1 MGEGL
6 RCQQSC
12 REGDRA
18 ICQFDNIPL
27 NREGEATL
35 APRSRA
41 VRHMK
46 PPRIAIVG
54 NMNNA
59 GFCILRYFRDLGVD
73 AHLLLYSNDGQDTLS
88 HFNPECDTW
97 EIGKWTPFI
106 HQTEIPN
113 TVFSGLTPP
122 LSWLVSLRSYFKSG
136 LGSQVDYVA
145 SASKGIIKKT
155 YTGYDKYIGNGIAPA
170 VFSKAGLVLDIFYPY
185 SSGVEF
191 LDTGEFLVEINKQ
204 NPVKRALV
212 RAARAR
218 QKKGVCDSHYVLN
231 AEMGITQE
239 ALIKIGSSPINLA
252 IPAVYNRGKLPLQTT
267 NPAITR
273 SLERVKIS
281 DFTILHH
288 SRLMWKNPGDYSDD
302 AWRLENKNSNWLLE
316 AFAKLTRQ
324 RKDLNPLLIL
334 VEYGPDIKTAKKLCD
349 QLEIG
354 EHVLWLPKMDR
365 RHLMWLL
372 AHVSIGVG
380 EFYNVPKVIWG
391 GTGWETLASGRPLL
405 QGFQFEDGEFEQL
418 YGYPPPPML
427 PVRFQDDILKH
438 LLDMIDNPEKQEQI
452 GQGAKEWF
460 NRYNGIGL
468 AEQWLDLL
476 TGPCS
481 KRGVNF

>member
-1 MGEGL
+1 MGQDISARL
-6 RCQQSC
+6 CC
-12 REGDRA
+12 EGDRA
-18 ICQFDNIPL
+18 IYQFYKVSL
-27 NREGEATL
+27 NRESEVAL
-35 APRSRA
+35 EPLSAA
-41 VRHMK
+41 VRHVK

-59 GFCILRYFRDLGVD
+59 GFCILRYFRDLGAD
-73 AHLLLYSNDGQDTLS
+73 AHLLLYSNDGQDSLS
-88 HFNPECDTW
+88 HFKPECDTW
-97 EIGKWTPFI
+97 EIERWATFI
-106 HQTEIPN
+106 RQTEIPN
-113 TVFSGLTPP
+113 TVFSGLPPP
-122 LSWLVSLRSYFKSG
+122 LSWLVSLRSYIKSK

-145 SASKGIIKKT
+145 SASKEIIKKT

-170 VFSKAGLVLDIFYPY
+170 MFSKAGLVLDIFYPY
-185 SSGVEF
+185 SIGVEY
-191 LDTGEFLVEINKQ
+191 LDTAEFQVGMNKM
-204 NPVKRALV
+204 NPIKRTLACVVKE
-212 RAARAR
+212 R
-218 QKKGVCDSHYVLN
+218 QKKGIRDTRYVLN
-231 AEMGITQE
+231 YEMGITQE
-239 ALIKIGSSPINLA
+239 ALIKVESAPINLA
-252 IPAVYNRGKLPLQTT
+252 IPSVYNRGKLPSHSPC
-267 NPAITR
+267 PAITR
-273 SLERVKIS
+273 TLERLNKS

-288 SRLMWKNPGDYSDD
+288 SRLIWENPGDYSDD

-316 AFAKLTRQ
+316 AFAKFTRQ
-324 RKDLNPLLIL
+324 RTDLNPLLMI
-334 VEYGPDIKTAKKLCD
+334 VEYGPDVKTAKKLCD

-405 QGFQFEDGEFEQL
+405 QGYQFEDGEFEQL

-438 LLDMIDNPEKQEQI
+438 LLDMADNPEKQEQI
-452 GQGAKEWF
+452 GKGAKEWF

-468 AEQWLDLL
+468 AKQWLELL
-476 TGPCS
+476 KAPCG